1 MGIRGNL
8 LCLLIKVP
16 VHIITNFCCYFAHTK
31 TTTYYPKKKNKL
43 IFSFLLLLNCNC
55 WFVFCLSI
63 PSRPHVTDDTLRKKG
78 KKKKYF
84 IQILLFYYFLKIS
97 FVILELELTGSW
109 RVILHIDSQEKKR
122 IKWKFHWK
130 PTKKKRNKSLVIGM
144 NVFVV
149 CVCHRSPFCSLFLIP
164 SFLLFLFKKIVYRFS
179 IEQQQNI

>member
-1 MGIRGNL
+1 MSFNKGTSAHNHKFLLLLCAHENNNL
-8 LCLLIKVP
+8 LSE
-16 VHIITNFCCYFAHTK
+16 
-31 TTTYYPKKKNKL
+31 KKNKL

-78 KKKKYF
+78 KKKIFYSDF
-84 IQILLFYYFLKIS
+84 VILLFFENFIFYFGIGIDGIVTCD
-97 FVILELELTGSW
+97 FTYRLT
-109 RVILHIDSQEKKR
+109 RKKKNKME
-122 IKWKFHWK
+122 I
-130 PTKKKRNKSLVIGM
+130 PLGTNQKKRNKSLVIGM

-149 CVCHRSPFCSLFLIP
+149 CVCHRSLFCSLFLIP